1 MSPLELVDPKRNP
14 YLSGR
19 FAPVHREIDA
29 ADLTVEG
36 TLPMELTGAYVR
48 NGPNP
53 KFPPLGSYTYP
64 MEGDGMLHG
73 VWLDGGRPRY
83 RNRWVETRGL
93 QAEERAGKALF
104 GGLMTPAFVDPSVLG
119 PDPDPGW
126 PIKLDAF
133 INIVRHAGRYLALEE
148 GTPPYEV
155 TDALET
161 VGRYDFAGGLPAGMC
176 AHPKV
181 DPRTGDLVLFRY
193 DVEEPFLSWAVV
205 GADGRVSRAAQP
217 IQPVDRGYMVHDC
230 AITEHHLVLFLG
242 PAVFD
247 LAAMSAG
254 GPLLQ
259 WKPELGM
266 RVAVVPRDR
275 DGGIGWIESD
285 TFWVWHLANAYED
298 GSNIVVDFPAF
309 NTLGFLDP
317 HTPVAGAYTR
327 AVLDPAAGTL
337 ERTVLHDGISEF
349 PRVDDRR
356 LGRRHRYVTVGAA
369 SGAARTS
376 GEHDV
381 LCRVDLE
388 TGAWESFDTGAVIG
402 EVVFAPRPG
411 GTDELDGWYL
421 TFGTSLHDGRSWLY
435 VWDADT
441 FPGPP
446 RARVHIPQRVPNGLH
461 GNWFAAG

>member
-1 MSPLELVDPKRNP
+1 MSPFEVVDPTTNP

-19 FAPVHREIDA
+19 FAPVRREIDA
-29 ADLTVEG
+29 RDLLVEG
-36 TLPMELTGAYVR
+36 SLPPDLNGAYVR

-73 VWLDGGRPRY
+73 VWLEPGRVRY

-93 QAEERAGKALF
+93 RAEERAGKALF
-104 GGLMTPAFVDPSVLG
+104 GGLMTPAFVDQSLLG

-133 INIVRHAGRYLALEE
+133 INIVRHGGHYLALEE

-176 AHPKV
+176 AHPKI
-181 DPRTGDLVLFRY
+181 DPQTGEMVIFRY
-193 DVEEPFLSWAVV
+193 DVEEPFLTWAVI
-205 GADGRVSRAAQP
+205 GADGTVSRPPQT
-217 IQPVDRGYMVHDC
+217 IEPVDRGYMVHDC
-230 AITEHHLVLFLG
+230 AITEQFLVLFLG
-242 PAVFD
+242 PAVLD

-266 RVAVVPRDR
+266 RVAVVPRHGQGPTR
-275 DGGIGWIESD
+275 WIESD
-285 TFWVWHLANAYED
+285 PFWVWHLANAYED
-298 GSNIVVDFPAF
+298 GSGIVVDYPGF
-309 NTLGFLDP
+309 NTLAFLDP
-317 HTPVAGAYTR
+317 HTPVVGSYTR
-327 AVLDPAAGTL
+327 AVLDPDAGTM
-337 ERTVLHDGISEF
+337 ERTVLHDVVSEF
-349 PRVDDRR
+349 PRIDDRR
-356 LGRRHRYVTVGAA
+356 LGRRHRYVTVGAS
-369 SGAARTS
+369 SGAAGTA

-381 LCRVDLE
+381 LCRVDVE

-421 TFGTSLHDGRSWLY
+421 TLGTSLDDGHSWMY
-435 VWDADT
+435 VWEAET
-441 FPGPP
+441 FPRPP
-446 RARVHIPQRVPNGLH
+446 RARVHMPQRVPNGLH
-461 GNWFAAG
+461 GNWFPAA